1 MEKKPT
7 LKPSEMI
14 SDFLNY
20 VDFANRE
27 YKSAY
32 DNVNNE
38 DKSLQDYVHA
48 IEFSK
53 DKAERN
59 RQATA
64 LQRSRRYRRAEK
76 DKTLL
81 YGELVKFFEDSN
93 NRACLNRLRQ
103 LLGKQRKE
111 EEYIFGSRTYKKRG
125 GDHNG

>member
-1 MEKKPT
+1 MKEKPT
-7 LKPSEMI
+7 LKPSEVI

-20 VDFANRE
+20 VDFAYRE

-64 LQRSRRYRRAEK
+64 LQRSRKYRRTEK
-76 DKTLL
+76 DKALL
-81 YGELVKFFEDSN
+81 YEELIKFFDDNS
-93 NRACLNRLRQ
+93 NRATLNRMRQ

-125 GDHNG
+125 GGNNG